1 MGNNKQFIS
10 ALQRAAFEG
19 RKEGI
24 LFGLD
29 LAAIALNHTEGFG
42 KKRLERVEEEVQ
54 TFLNELKTTQD
65 YDRIR
70 CDLVKELTRIHG
82 EDSKDFWLK
91 RYISTT
97 TGI

>member
-70 CDLVKELTRIHG
+70 TDLVKELTRIHG
-82 EDSKDFWLK
+82 EDTKDFWLK

-97 TGI
+97 SGI